1 MSALIAHSQDG
12 MPVKRHF
19 QVLGLCL
26 WYLRSWQF
34 FSALLPQAFLP
45 SGMSA
50 PTSFSNFAALAYCFK
65 ALAWVCTVASF
76 QLQTYLLHRF
86 SLWFFFF
93 FGMSATAL
101 TLGRKKDWSASSN
114 SVYAA
119 ERCLSQMST
128 FTTSLAKDGGIL
140 CKDARYHCTCLG
152 TIGSFSRPSL
162 RLYLCFWE
170 PAMVGRRNLWEISLL
185 KSYVHTTVDIVFTI
199 KVFSLSPLFNAE
211 KNHHVERA
219 VVFNK

>member
-86 SLWFFFF
+86 SLCFFFF
-93 FGMSATAL
+93 FRDVSNCPDPREEERLISKFKQCLCSRKMSITNEHIHYI
-101 TLGRKKDWSASSN
+101 TCQGWRD
-114 SVYAA
+114 SVQG
-119 ERCLSQMST
+119 CQI
-128 FTTSLAKDGGIL
+128 SLYMPRYHWKLFHAFFKIIFVLLRACDGG
-140 CKDARYHCTCLG
+140 T
-152 TIGSFSRPSL
+152 
-162 RLYLCFWE
+162 
-170 PAMVGRRNLWEISLL
+170 
-185 KSYVHTTVDIVFTI
+185 
-199 KVFSLSPLFNAE
+199 
-211 KNHHVERA
+211 
-219 VVFNK
+219 